1 MSQEKLCQSLLKKGF
16 NKTSAVKISK
26 KKYALQPEPEKS
38 IDESVFTG
46 KEDNSEYVD
55 SLNTKAKELVESDA
69 RIDKQLKVSADNPSR
84 NQIDENNLS
93 EERLDWEENNSI
105 HDEVKSTH
113 SGDTTLDFENKAQ
126 PISKKTTSNQP
137 DMPTK
142 MEAAPAPAPAPA
154 APPAQPNYDIHTSL
168 PERDEQSHRIKRKI
182 VTEYELE
189 PVKEPKQVTNE
200 LPKDKNDN

>member
-55 SLNTKAKELVESDA
+55 SLNTKAKELIESDA
-69 RIDKQLKVSADNPSR
+69 RIGKQLKVSADNPSR

-93 EERLDWEENNSI
+93 GEEERLDWEENNSI

-142 MEAAPAPAPAPA
+142 MEAAPAPA

-168 PERDEQSHRIKRKI
+168 PERDEQGHRIKRKI

-189 PVKEPKQVTNE
+189 PKQVTSE